1 MNRSHAPKMM
11 HLLMVLSLLLGGQ
24 TAWAQTVHWSSGY
37 PSLDNDR
44 VVTLESERTLRIRL
58 AALGSDISNATIVI
72 TLPAGIDYVAGSAT
86 PTSPGI
92 TLSENLVGSVLTLT
106 VGGDGKLPLNQEKEF
121 HLKVKAATC
130 VSPAAVSFGVEVQSS
145 GTAVPNG
152 TKAVQANIVQPILT
166 LTPQQA
172 VVNFTSQTQTQTI
185 TYYLKATTVDKASSA
200 RISFTTPDATTTL
213 TNFKVKG
220 AAVTPTASRR
230 PTLPAP
236 EGPGSAEVGYPRW
249 RLRRSFSRLCSGG
262 APACGQSGPHRR
274 RQVLGIPGLAASL
287 VV

>member
-1 MNRSHAPKMM
+1 MNWSHAPKMM

-58 AALGSDISNATIVI
+58 AALGSDISNATIVV
-72 TLPAGIDYVAGSAT
+72 TLPTGIDYVAGSAT
-86 PTSPGI
+86 PISPGI

-106 VGGDGKLPLNQEKEF
+106 VGGNGKLPLNQEKEF

-130 VSPAAVSFGVEVQSS
+130 VSPAAVSFGVEVQSG

-185 TYYLKATTVDKASSA
+185 TYF
-200 RISFTTPDATTTL
+200 I
-213 TNFKVKG
+213 
-220 AAVTPTASRR
+220 
-230 PTLPAP
+230 
-236 EGPGSAEVGYPRW
+236 
-249 RLRRSFSRLCSGG
+249 
-262 APACGQSGPHRR
+262 
-274 RQVLGIPGLAASL
+274 
-287 VV
+287 